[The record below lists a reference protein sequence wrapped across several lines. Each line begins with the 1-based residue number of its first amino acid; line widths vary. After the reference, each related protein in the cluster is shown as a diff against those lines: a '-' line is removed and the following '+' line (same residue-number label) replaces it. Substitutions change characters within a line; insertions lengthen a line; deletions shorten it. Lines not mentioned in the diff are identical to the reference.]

1 MSWREKRSGLLSS
14 GSRGPCCIA
23 CQVSSILLNFEK
35 LQFSLDDYCN
45 EAWKRTFFPC
55 VFVEECKVLT
65 SHSKLYISWS
75 SREICL
81 TMFDHIPCKSLSMSE
96 ILLEHQISASFV
108 RQDPG
113 ILRAQESYVS
123 ESVFTLHYSLRG
135 FGFFQA
141 CESVSNSACAQ
152 VVPTIRQKVTEFRAQ
167 AYSASLIVYYWHF
180 HARMKWCD
188 VPKWRP

>member
-14 GSRGPCCIA
+14 RFRGPYCMA

-45 EAWKRTFFPC
+45 EAWKCTLFPC
-55 VFVEECKVLT
+55 VFVEECRVLT
-65 SHSKLYISWS
+65 VSYTFPDRHEKYVWPCSTIFPATSEYVWDSLGTPNFCFVCWS
-75 SREICL
+75 
-81 TMFDHIPCKSLSMSE
+81 
-96 ILLEHQISASFV
+96 
-108 RQDPG
+108 
-113 ILRAQESYVS
+113 RAQESYVS
-123 ESVFTLHYSLRG
+123 ESVFTLHDSLQG

-152 VVPTIRQKVTEFRAQ
+152 VVPTIREKVTEFRAQ
-167 AYSASLIVYYWHF
+167 AYSASLIVHYWHF

-188 VPKWRP
+188 VPKWRL